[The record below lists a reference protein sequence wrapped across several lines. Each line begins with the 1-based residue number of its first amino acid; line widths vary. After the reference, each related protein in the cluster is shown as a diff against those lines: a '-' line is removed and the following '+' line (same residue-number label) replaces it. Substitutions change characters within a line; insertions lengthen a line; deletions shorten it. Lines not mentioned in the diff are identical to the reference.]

1 MATTDYKAMLEK
13 SAGEKNPVEEKEALP
28 RAAGQPLI
36 DRSYDYKIDQRV
48 DLKAAPSAKSV
59 LHKVLIMFAVVIVL
73 CVMSRV
79 ML

>member
-1 MATTDYKAMLEK
+1 MANTDYKAMLEK
-13 SAGEKNPVEEKEALP
+13 SAGEKNIEQKESLP

-48 DLKAAPSAKSV
+48 ELAAAPSAKTV
-59 LHKVLIMFAVVIVL
+59 LHKVLIMLAVVIVL

-79 ML
+79 IL